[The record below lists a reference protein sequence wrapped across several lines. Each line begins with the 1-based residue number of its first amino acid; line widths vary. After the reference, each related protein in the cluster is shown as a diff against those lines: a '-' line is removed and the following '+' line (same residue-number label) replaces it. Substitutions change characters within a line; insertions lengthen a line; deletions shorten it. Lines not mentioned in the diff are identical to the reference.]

1 MPGVETYRRMSKRNI
16 DRLPRGIFERVAG
29 SRVFWIRHVDADG
42 KLHREKAGK
51 LSAAKNLLSIRRAEK
66 LSGKLPD
73 IEKTS
78 RKVLLS
84 ALIDDAIAHNKSEND
99 PYVAHDFEVKMNHVR
114 EAFGSR
120 PAESINRQQWAE
132 WLDSRA
138 GKQDWK
144 PSTYNRWKAA
154 VSLVYRVGMENEKID
169 RNPVSR
175 IRRKQEANDRVRYLT
190 LKEENRLV
198 VAIAAKFPAYVPIFH
213 LSIASGMRFSEQL
226 RSRVGDFD
234 PKTGMLTVHQKKDR
248 NRPMVRYTP
257 LGKVGAEAYAV
268 LAKGKKKGA
277 RLCMNTEGTPMTDA
291 RYWFDPALAE
301 AGIGN
306 YTWHD
311 NRHSACSRWVMGGV
325 PLAAVAKYVGHSTVQ
340 MTMRYAHLMPGANS
354 VANSVVDAF
363 YESAN
368 QLESEVQTDT
378 RTDTSSQSGF
388 AQARKLL

>member
-1 MPGVETYRRMSKRNI
+1 MCAKKVE
-16 DRLPRGIFERVAG
+16 RLPRGIFEKFAG
-29 SRVFWIRHVDADG
+29 SRAFWIRYVDADG
-42 KLHREKAGK
+42 KLHREKAGN

-66 LSGKLPD
+66 LNGKLPD
-73 IEKTS
+73 IEKAS

-84 ALIDDAIAHNKSEND
+84 TLIDDAITHCKSEND
-99 PYVAHDFEVKMNHVR
+99 PTVAHDFELKMAHVR
-114 EAFGSR
+114 EAFGRR
-120 PAESINRQQWAE
+120 PAESINKQQWAE
-132 WLDSRA
+132 WLDERA
-138 GKQDWK
+138 SKHDWK
-144 PSTYNRWKAA
+144 ASTSNRWKAA

-190 LKEENRLV
+190 LEEENRLV
-198 VAIAAKFPAYVPIFH
+198 QAIAAKFPAYIPIFR

-248 NRPMVRYTP
+248 DRPMVRYTP
-257 LGKVGAEAYAV
+257 LGKVGAEAYSQ
-268 LAKGKKKGA
+268 LAAGKKKGA
-277 RLCMNTEGTPMTDA
+277 RLCMNTEGTPMTDS

-301 AGIGN
+301 AGIGD

-340 MTMRYAHLMPGANS
+340 MTMRYAHLMPGANM

-363 YESAN
+363 YESAK
-368 QLESEVQTDT
+368 QLESGVQTDT
-378 RTDTSSQSGF
+378 RTDTSSSRGF
-388 AQARKLL
+388 AQERKLL